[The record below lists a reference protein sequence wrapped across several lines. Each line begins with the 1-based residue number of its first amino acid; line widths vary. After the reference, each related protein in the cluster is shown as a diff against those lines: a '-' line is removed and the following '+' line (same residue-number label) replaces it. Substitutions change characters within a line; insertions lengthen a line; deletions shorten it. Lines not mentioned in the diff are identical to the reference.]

1 MVCPAAHPVGQ
12 TAHNLMRGNPMSK
25 RYFVF
30 STLSNDNAYSNYSEA
45 PNGGQPVPVET
56 VTIKGGSN
64 VIGKHFIT
72 PHGVMT
78 EVTEAQMDILNSNF
92 LFKQHL
98 KSGHIVVR
106 DTKSDP
112 EKVVAK
118 EMEKVD
124 GSAPVTPESL
134 KALGIA
140 AKPEGKSGRMV
151 S

>member
-1 MVCPAAHPVGQ
+1 
-12 TAHNLMRGNPMSK
+12 MSK
-25 RYFVF
+25 KYYVF
-30 STLSNDNAYSNYSEA
+30 STLSNTNIYANYAES
-45 PNGGQPVPVET
+45 PNKGQPQVAEQ
-56 VTIKGGSN
+56 VTIQGGAN
-64 VIGKHFIT
+64 VTVKNLVT

-78 EVTEAQMDILNSNF
+78 EITEAQMDILNKNF

-112 EKVVAK
+112 EKVVKAG
-118 EMEKVD
+118 MEKTD

-134 KALGIA
+134 KALGVA
-140 AKPEGKSGRMV
+140 AKPEGKAGRMV